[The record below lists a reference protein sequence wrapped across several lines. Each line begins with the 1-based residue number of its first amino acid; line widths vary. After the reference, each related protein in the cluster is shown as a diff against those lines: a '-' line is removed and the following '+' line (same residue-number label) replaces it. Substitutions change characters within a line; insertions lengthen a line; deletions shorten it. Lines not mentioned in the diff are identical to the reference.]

1 MTLFVG
7 ALTVSAIS
15 GDAVAQIR
23 RRAQEPPPPP
33 SEPIAEISSEA
44 GKCSF
49 AYHEVLARIANGPAK
64 RLAGFESEARLAEPG
79 LTGKW
84 LYWLK
89 TGKGAKTPTSEQIC
103 VEPSTKG
110 GRQRCLRW
118 ETKPIDAAL
127 VGAPPSADELAVLR
141 SLDGFVTDKGAAL
154 EFGSNGRQFV
164 TLQRVAGEIVNYS
177 MQLRH
182 PALCNGVPEMMEFHT
197 NNLAGVKKRADD
209 VSALAARAM
218 ALARKRV
225 MAAREQ
231 RMAWAKAFNAALATS
246 QAPPAAAEGE
256 AAPKALAALAPVPVP
271 SLGPVTTDADPAKLV
286 LLALEGILT
295 TEQLKGLEAE
305 TGAIR
310 RLQLAREQ
318 ISAEALPA
326 ASPATRAAA
335 GAALRMVEAAAYGEL
350 QEARLKQFQGIFFGT
365 IDQIREAHRVNCT
378 CGN

>member
-1 MTLFVG
+1 MSFACSRPSAMRMTLFVG

-33 SEPIAEISSEA
+33 SEPIAEISAEA

-49 AYHEVLARIANGPAK
+49 AYHEVLSRIANGPAK
-64 RLAGFESEARLAEPG
+64 RLAGFESEARLTEPG

-89 TGKGAKTPTSEQIC
+89 TGKGAKIPTSEQIC
-103 VEPSTKG
+103 VEPSTKS

-118 ETKPIDAAL
+118 ETKPIDAVL

-177 MQLRH
+177 AQPRH

-197 NNLAGVKKRADD
+197 NNLAGVKK
-209 VSALAARAM
+209 
-218 ALARKRV
+218 
-225 MAAREQ
+225 Q
-231 RMAWAKAFNAALATS
+231 
-246 QAPPAAAEGE
+246 
-256 AAPKALAALAPVPVP
+256 
-271 SLGPVTTDADPAKLV
+271 
-286 LLALEGILT
+286 
-295 TEQLKGLEAE
+295 
-305 TGAIR
+305 
-310 RLQLAREQ
+310 
-318 ISAEALPA
+318 
-326 ASPATRAAA
+326 
-335 GAALRMVEAAAYGEL
+335 
-350 QEARLKQFQGIFFGT
+350 
-365 IDQIREAHRVNCT
+365 
-378 CGN
+378 